1 MVLEKTLENPLDNKE
16 MEPVSAKGTQP
27 WMLTGRT
34 DVEAEVPI
42 LWPPDVN
49 IQILEKDPDA
59 GKDWREKEKKEA
71 EVEMVG

>member
-1 MVLEKTLENPLDNKE
+1 MPEKTLENPLDNKE
-16 MEPVSAKGTQP
+16 MEPVSPKGTQP

-42 LWPPDVN
+42 LWSPDVN

-59 GKDWREKEKKEA
+59 GKD
-71 EVEMVG
+71 